1 MKTDLKI
8 LGFALW
14 VTLVPMAA
22 LAQTASGTD
31 GSVTSPDGSVP
42 DASANPFAG
51 ANGAGTFYQ
60 DNSLAGAAQSN
71 SGDAP
76 GNNDSMSSSAPA
88 GPPPAPEDSSTG
100 LSANPFVGAA
110 GADKYYQHN
119 SLTGA
124 SQSPDAGALGGSL
137 GNASAWA
144 TTP

>member
-8 LGFALW
+8 LGFAVW
-14 VTLVPMAA
+14 VMFVPVAA

-31 GSVTSPDGSVP
+31 GSVAPP
-42 DASANPFAG
+42 DANAPGANPNPFAG
-51 ANGAGTFYQ
+51 ANGTGTFYQ
-60 DNSLAGAAQSN
+60 DNSLAGSAQSN

-88 GPPPAPEDSSTG
+88 GPPPAPEDSSTD

-124 SQSPDAGALGGSL
+124 SQMPDAGALGGSL